1 MPLASAN
8 WKVLLPTWRGLAGAG
23 WLSLARL
30 AALGAAAASEAAAR
44 RRMPA
49 SAILE
54 PVKPTAAV
62 FLGFGGG
69 RLAALVHLGIGID
82 GPAGVGRG
90 GGQQQLV
97 GEAAVG
103 ILHRGALVG
112 VQTGANAR
120 IGLLHLGI
128 GQQHFFAGRV
138 IAPHAG
144 GHGPRI
150 GVAEQSQLR

>member
-23 WLSLARL
+23 WDSLARL
-30 AALGAAAASEAAAR
+30 AAWGAAPASEAAAKSST
-44 RRMPA
+44 PV

-62 FLGFGGG
+62 FLGFRG

-82 GPAGVGRG
+82 GPARVGRG
-90 GGQQQLV
+90 GGHQQLV

-112 VQTGANAR
+112 VQAGANAR
-120 IGLLHLGI
+120 ISLLHLGI

-138 IAPHAG
+138 IAPHTG
-144 GHGPRI
+144 GHGLRI
-150 GVAEQSQLR
+150 GVAEQGYLR